1 MVERKKKKTVK
12 NWYALIAPKAFGKS
26 KIAETPADSE
36 DKVLGRTVEVSL
48 QEFTGDFAK
57 SHIKLIFKVV
67 EVSGFEAHTAFI
79 GHTTTTDYVKRMA
92 RRYKSKIDGVF
103 DVKTKDGVR
112 IRVKPSAYTGK
123 MIKTSQKQAIR
134 RIMKEV
140 IEKLASENTLD
151 EFVKYMLDGEIGKQ
165 TYKLSKT
172 IYPVKRVEVHKS
184 ELLESPKVEIKKEEE
199 EEIEEMEEVESEE
212 EVKEVEETEE
222 KEEITEDGKE
232 GAEKEDIEEIKAE
245 EEIKEDI
252 EEKEEVKNTKKKSRE
267 AKKEEKGEKSE

>member
-12 NWYALIAPKAFGKS
+12 NWYALIAPKAFGKT

-36 DKVLGRTVEVSL
+36 EKVLGRTVEVSL

-67 EVSGFEAHTAFI
+67 DISGFEAHTAFI

-123 MIKTSQKQAIR
+123 SIKTSQKQAIR
-134 RIMKEV
+134 AIMKEV

-199 EEIEEMEEVESEE
+199 EA
-212 EVKEVEETEE
+212 KELEET
-222 KEEITEDGKE
+222 
-232 GAEKEDIEEIKAE
+232 E
-245 EEIKEDI
+245 EEIKEEEIEEEEEEKELTEEVNEKKEDSKA
-252 EEKEEVKNTKKKSRE
+252 EEKEE
-267 AKKEEKGEKSE
+267 AEKSE

>member
-1 MVERKKKKTVK
+1 MAERKKKKTVK
-12 NWYALIAPKAFGKS
+12 NWYALIAPKAFGKT

-36 DKVLGRTVEVSL
+36 DKVIGRTVEVSL

-57 SHIKLIFKVV
+57 AHIKLIFKVV
-67 EVSGFEAHTAFI
+67 EVSGFEARTAFI

-123 MIKTSQKQAIR
+123 VIKTSQKRAIR
-134 RIMKEV
+134 AFMKEV

-184 ELLESPKVEIKKEEE
+184 ELLESPKVEIKTEKEAEEIEKEEE
-199 EEIEEMEEVESEE
+199 ETEKEMKE
-212 EVKEVEETEE
+212 EVKDKVEEGIKETEETEE
-222 KEEITEDGKE
+222 VEGMKEEEREGTE
-232 GAEKEDIEEIKAE
+232 EKVNEETEEAK
-245 EEIKEDI
+245 EEIKE
-252 EEKEEVKNTKKKSRE
+252 
-267 AKKEEKGEKSE
+267 SE